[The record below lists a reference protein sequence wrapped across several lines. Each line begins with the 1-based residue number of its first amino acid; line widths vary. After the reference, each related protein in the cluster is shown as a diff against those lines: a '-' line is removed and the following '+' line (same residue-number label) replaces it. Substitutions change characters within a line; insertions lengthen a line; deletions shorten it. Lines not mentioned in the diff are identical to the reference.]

1 MGPHFLKMLDKFA
14 DRYDFPVLD
23 NENMPMVACKV
34 SLYADKSEWILFFEI
49 ISCTANAEN
58 NVYVFGSHIKEPGL
72 QISLD
77 AYVTIT
83 MDDEDDYLQDLLQYE
98 KRSDLSIYVNHHKL
112 SVDLSEG
119 IIENINKPEGNPS
132 NLLLVRV
139 IYEQNPNHFWLAKK
153 ELFDSVERKELPLV
167 FEATEWEHPDIVNG
181 EKPSD
186 SEFFKA
192 LAKRLDDEDMETT
205 TGRVNTD
212 WLNWLAEY
220 KLVESDEEPKMIKTE
235 IQETGFK
242 EVYRVTDYTALYKI
256 DFLGPYGWIAKA
268 YAEFGPDMK
277 NSFILNI
284 SEDIEEDLNLISQKY
299 QKEDGTITTD
309 SMDEEFLEVLA
320 MEADQGYLSIVFL
333 FVKGEY
339 DKSNETVK
347 VPKGGACFMWE
358 LDGEGAYLAVN
369 EESI

>member
-1 MGPHFLKMLDKFA
+1 MLDKFA

-49 ISCTANAEN
+49 LSCTANAEN
-58 NVYVFGSHIKEPGL
+58 NVYAFGSHIKEPGL

-77 AYVTIT
+77 AYVTLT

-132 NLLLVRV
+132 DLMLVRV

-153 ELFDSVERKELPLV
+153 ELFDSVERKEVPLV
-167 FEATEWEHPDIVNG
+167 FESTEWEHPDIVNG

-192 LAKRLDDEDMETT
+192 LAKRLDDEDIEIT

-242 EVYRVTDYTALYKI
+242 EVYRITDYTALYKI
-256 DFLGPYGWIAKA
+256 DFLGPYGCIAKA

-299 QKEDGTITTD
+299 QKEDGIITTD

-339 DKSNETVK
+339 DKSNEIVK

-369 EESI
+369 EESH